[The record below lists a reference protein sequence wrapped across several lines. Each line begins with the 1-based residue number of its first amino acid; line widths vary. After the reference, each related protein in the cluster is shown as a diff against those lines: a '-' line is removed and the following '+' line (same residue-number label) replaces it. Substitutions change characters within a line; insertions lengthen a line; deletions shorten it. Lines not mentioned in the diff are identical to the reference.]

1 MAPVTF
7 TAVVSAPKS
16 LGAVTLLDPAASRPE
31 RAGENYPYLSVRSS
45 RGETTD
51 GGASR
56 GRLSRR
62 ERERGDRG
70 AASSR
75 LPAPPEARA
84 RSFRC
89 AYEHYAF
96 AHPFPE

>member
-16 LGAVTLLDPAASRPE
+16 LDAVTFLDPASRPE

-45 RGETTD
+45 RGVTTD

-56 GRLSRR
+56 GRLSR
-62 ERERGDRG
+62 RERGDRG

-89 AYEHYAF
+89 AYEHRVF
-96 AHPFPE
+96 ARPFPE